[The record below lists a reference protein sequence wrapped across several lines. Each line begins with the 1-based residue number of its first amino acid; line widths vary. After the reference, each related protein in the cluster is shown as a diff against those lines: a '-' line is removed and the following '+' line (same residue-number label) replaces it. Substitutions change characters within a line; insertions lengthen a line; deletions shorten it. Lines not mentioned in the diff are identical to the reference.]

1 LHHDSAEIGD
11 FTLVREDLVNSAI
24 LDESVTE
31 WATIRTAAR
40 WEKKVAELLE
50 MARVPVFLP
59 TLTRTVHYKTRKNVL
74 EIPLFDGYV
83 FFDHARTAD
92 LPRRPDHRKYIAQIL
107 RTEDPATLK
116 HELASISEL
125 MKNNQLIQERV
136 FGAVGDDVTIKSGSF
151 KDYQGTIVRQ
161 LPNKRRLVL
170 AVSYLGLSL
179 EVMVDDASVQRV

>member
-1 LHHDSAEIGD
+1 MVNDPI
-11 FTLVREDLVNSAI
+11 VNSEV
-24 LDESVTE
+24 LDETVTE

-59 TLTRTVHYKTRKNVL
+59 TLTRTVHYRTRKNVL

-83 FFDHARTAD
+83 FFDHSRVSD
-92 LPRRPDHRKYIAQIL
+92 LPRRPDHKKYIAQIL
-107 RTEDPATLK
+107 RTADPDTLRT
-116 HELASISEL
+116 ELSTISGL
-125 MKNNQLIQERV
+125 MKNKQLIQERV
-136 FGAVGDDVTIKSGSF
+136 FGAVGDDVTITSGSF

-179 EVMVDDASVQRV
+179 EVMVDDASVERVS

>member
-1 LHHDSAEIGD
+1 LETNSVVND
-11 FTLVREDLVNSAI
+11 TLVDSSA

-50 MARVPVFLP
+50 MSRIPVFLP

-74 EIPLFDGYV
+74 AIPLFDGYV
-83 FFDHARTAD
+83 FFDHSRTVD
-92 LPRRPDHRKYIAQIL
+92 LPRRPDHKKYIAQIL
-107 RTEDPATLK
+107 RTADPATLK
-116 HELASISEL
+116 SEL
-125 MKNNQLIQERV
+125 STISHLMQNNQLIQERV
-136 FGAVGDDVTIKSGSF
+136 FGSVGDDVTIKSGSF

-170 AVSYLGLSL
+170 AVTYLGLSL
-179 EVMVDDASVQRV
+179 EVMVDDASVQRVS